1 MSQISQL
8 KSLQSASSLNDLA
21 NLVGFR
27 PAALAYLIYH
37 KPDNTRYL
45 SFEIPKRSGGT
56 RKISAPSSDL
66 KKLQKNISFLLQN
79 CVDEIN
85 QNKNITSF
93 LSHGFRRGCS
103 IISNAEQHRNRRY
116 VFNVDLKD
124 FFPSIHFGRVKGFFE
139 QNKNF
144 KLQPKIAT
152 MLAQIICHER
162 SLPQGSPCSP
172 VVSNLI
178 GHILD
183 IRLVE
188 LARKEGCTYSR
199 YADDLTFSTNK
210 KVFPESIAVFVQGS
224 DHQWQVGQ
232 SLLNIISH
240 STFSI
245 NEEKVRMQYCDS
257 RQTVTGLIVNSKVH
271 TVKEYRRLAR
281 AKAHS
286 LFSTGLFH
294 NGTPDSTAVN
304 TTNNGVNE
312 GTINQLAGVL
322 SYIYMVDDLKRNST
336 RNELTSIEKT
346 HKDFLFYKN
355 FYSTPMPTILCE
367 GKTDNIYLRCA
378 ILAHAQ
384 NYPQLAKIKP
394 DGSISANVNI
404 FKYSKQTDY
413 LLKLSGGTGDLAN
426 FISTYLHT
434 CGKFKSTITKSPVII
449 IVDNDIGS
457 KGIYSS
463 VKKASNQKEDVN
475 GSKKFYYIG
484 QNLYVVPT
492 PFKENGDQTTMEDLF
507 KPELLNKTYNGKSLH
522 LENSALNSQ
531 QYSKHKFAEFVVKPD
546 WKNIDF
552 SGFSDILET
561 INEIVDRAKV

>member
-1 MSQISQL
+1 MSKISQL

-21 NLVGFR
+21 NLLGFR
-27 PAALAYLIYH
+27 PSALAYLIYH
-37 KPDNTRYL
+37 KPDNTKYVT
-45 SFEIPKRSGGT
+45 FEIPKRSGGA
-56 RKISAPSSDL
+56 RKISAPSNDL
-66 KKLQKNISFLLQN
+66 KKLQKNISALLQN
-79 CVDEIN
+79 CFDEIN
-85 QNKNITSF
+85 QNKKITSF
-93 LSHGFRRGCS
+93 ISHGFRRGCS
-103 IISNAEQHRNRRY
+103 IISNAKQHRNKRY
-116 VFNVDLKD
+116 VFNIDLKD

-188 LARKEGCTYSR
+188 LARKQGCTYSR

-232 SLLNIISH
+232 SLLDIIKH
-240 STFSI
+240 STFVI

-257 RQTVTGLIVNSKVH
+257 RQTVTGLVVNSKVR

-281 AKAHS
+281 AKAHN
-286 LFSTGLFH
+286 LFSTGSFY
-294 NGTPDSTAVN
+294 NENVDPAVVN
-304 TTNNGVNE
+304 VTNAKVTE
-312 GTINQLAGVL
+312 GTINQLAGVF
-322 SYIYMVDDLKRNST
+322 SYIYMVDDLKRSGT
-336 RNELTSIEKT
+336 RSELTSIEKT

-355 FYSTPMPTILCE
+355 FYSTPIPTILCE
-367 GKTDNIYLRCA
+367 GITDNIYLRYA

-384 NYPQLAKIKP
+384 TYPQLAKIKP
-394 DGSISANVNI
+394 DGSISANVNM
-404 FKYSKQTDY
+404 FKYSKLTDY
-413 LLKLSGGTGDLAN
+413 LLNLSGGTGDLAK

-449 IVDNDIGS
+449 IVDNDSGS
-457 KGIYSS
+457 KNIYSS
-463 VKKASNQKEDVN
+463 VKKSLNKNEEIN
-475 GSKKFYYIG
+475 GTEKFYYIG

-492 PFKENGDQTTMEDLF
+492 PFKENGEQTTMEDLF
-507 KPELLNKTYNGKSLH
+507 KAELLVKTYKGKTLH
-522 LENSALNSQ
+522 LDNSKLNPQ
-531 QYSKHKFAEFVVKPD
+531 QYSKHTFAEFVVKPN
-546 WKNIDF
+546 WKSIDF
-552 SGFSDILET
+552 SGFSNILET